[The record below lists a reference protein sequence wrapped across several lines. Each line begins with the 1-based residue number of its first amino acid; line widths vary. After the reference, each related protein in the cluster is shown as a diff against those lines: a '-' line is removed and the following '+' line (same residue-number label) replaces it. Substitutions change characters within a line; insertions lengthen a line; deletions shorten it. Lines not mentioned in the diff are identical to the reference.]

1 MSKKSTM
8 CSRLLGIPKPVI
20 ALILCMTMILV
31 YLLGFV
37 FSLCGIILYIPC
49 YFLSREDPDLLMIAL
64 DSLFQLDC
72 LEG

>member
-1 MSKKSTM
+1 
-8 CSRLLGIPKPVI
+8 
-20 ALILCMTMILV
+20 MTMILV

-49 YFLSREDPDLLMIAL
+49 YFLSKEDPDLLIIAL
-64 DSLFQLDC
+64 DGLFQLDY